1 MELLQQ
7 EKMAHV
13 EELRQIHADI
23 NAMETVIKQAEESKR
38 NTIDSARRLA
48 EDYRPLK
55 HEVDLMRTE
64 LLGLEKLPELPNEEK
79 EKMSALGLGILEKP
93 KPMLE
98 GPHGWPQSMHA
109 AMQHH
114 QQLAAAAAAAAAAG
128 NRGHPGGPPG
138 SFLAAAA
145 AQHSAMGLGPLP
157 MSGPS
162 ANTPKALTAQPGVA
176 PPAFRYT
183 QQPPPMKSCLSCH
196 QQIHRNAPICPLCK
210 AKSRSRNPK
219 KPKKKD

>member
-1 MELLQQ
+1 MHDVDSFESETKSLSEYRREMELLQQ

-23 NAMETVIKQAEESKR
+23 NAMETVMKQAEESKR
-38 NTIDSARRLA
+38 TTIDNARRIV

-64 LLGLEKLPELPNEEK
+64 LLGLEKLPELANEEK
-79 EKMSALGLGILEKP
+79 DKLTTLGILEKP

-109 AMQHH
+109 AMQQH
-114 QQLAAAAAAAAAAG
+114 QQLAAAAAAAAAAS

-145 AQHSAMGLGPLP
+145 AQHSAMGLGPMP
-157 MSGPS
+157 MSGTSS
-162 ANTPKALTAQPGVA
+162 APKSLTAHPGVA
-176 PPAFRYT
+176 QPAFRYT
-183 QQPPPMKSCLSCH
+183 
-196 QQIHRNAPICPLCK
+196 
-210 AKSRSRNPK
+210 
-219 KPKKKD
+219 

>member
-1 MELLQQ
+1 MDSFEAESKCLAEYRREMELLQQ

-38 NTIDSARRLA
+38 SAIENARRLVD
-48 EDYRPLK
+48 DYRPLK

-64 LLGLEKLPELPNEEK
+64 LLGLEKLPELANEEK
-79 EKMSALGLGILEKP
+79 ERLTAVGILEKP
-93 KPMLE
+93 KSILD

-128 NRGHPGGPPG
+128 SRGHPGGPPG

-145 AQHSAMGLGPLP
+145 AQHSAMGLGPL
-157 MSGPS
+157 SGPS
-162 ANTPKALTAQPGVA
+162 TTPKSLTAQPGVA

-183 QQPPPMKSCLSCH
+183 
-196 QQIHRNAPICPLCK
+196 
-210 AKSRSRNPK
+210 
-219 KPKKKD
+219 

>member
-1 MELLQQ
+1 ME
-7 EKMAHV
+7 
-13 EELRQIHADI
+13 
-23 NAMETVIKQAEESKR
+23 
-38 NTIDSARRLA
+38 SARRLA

-55 HEVDLMRTE
+55 QDVDLMRTE
-64 LLGLEKLPELPNEEK
+64 LLGLERLPELSNEEK
-79 EKMSALGLGILEKP
+79 EKLSALGILEKP

-145 AQHSAMGLGPLP
+145 AQHSAMGLGPIP
-157 MSGPS
+157 ISGPS
-162 ANTPKALTAQPGVA
+162 ANTPKSLTAQPGVA

-183 QQPPPMKSCLSCH
+183 
-196 QQIHRNAPICPLCK
+196 
-210 AKSRSRNPK
+210 
-219 KPKKKD
+219 

>member
-1 MELLQQ
+1 MFGSLKVSQR
-7 EKMAHV
+7 KFD
-13 EELRQIHADI
+13 EE
-23 NAMETVIKQAEESKR
+23 VI
-38 NTIDSARRLA
+38 
-48 EDYRPLK
+48 
-55 HEVDLMRTE
+55 
-64 LLGLEKLPELPNEEK
+64 GLEFISTCSFFGLKLLNLTHPNLNPK
-79 EKMSALGLGILEKP
+79 LSYNIFWFLIL
-93 KPMLE
+93 
-98 GPHGWPQSMHA
+98 GWPQSMHA

-162 ANTPKALTAQPGVA
+162 ANAPKTLTAQPGVA

-183 QQPPPMKSCLSCH
+183 
-196 QQIHRNAPICPLCK
+196 
-210 AKSRSRNPK
+210 
-219 KPKKKD
+219 